1 MRIGLTGFG
10 TNPDKVVR
18 QAERAEAD
26 GFTALWFPGAGGGD
40 PLVNIAIAGRATSS
54 IELGTAILQTYT
66 SHPVLMASRAASVAH
81 AIGTSGRF
89 TLGIGPSHKPVIES
103 MLGLDYDTPGQL
115 TDEYVQVLTT
125 LLAGQPVSFEGD
137 EFTINTG
144 PPDLPEGVEVP
155 VLVAALG
162 PRLLRVAGT
171 YAAGTIPWM
180 ANAQAIESHI
190 APRLRAAAED
200 AGTSAPRIVAG
211 LPIAVHDDVQE
222 ARGVAAE
229 QFAIYGT
236 LPNYQRILEHG
247 GVSGPAEAAIVGDEA
262 SVAAQLEGLISAGAT
277 DVWAAPFP
285 VGEDASASRARTR
298 ALLKELLSA

>member
-10 TNPDKVVR
+10 TDPDKVVR

-40 PLVNIAIAGRATSS
+40 PLVNIAIAGRATST

-89 TLGIGPSHKPVIES
+89 TLGVGPSHAPVIEGVF
-103 MLGLDYDTPGQL
+103 GLDYDTPGRL
-115 TDEYVQVLTT
+115 TDEYVQILTT
-125 LLAGQPVSFEGD
+125 LLAGRPTSFQGD
-137 EFTINTG
+137 ELTANVG

-180 ANAQAIESHI
+180 GNARAIETHV
-190 APRLRAAAED
+190 APRLRAAAEA
-200 AGTSAPRIVAG
+200 AGRPTPRIVAG
-211 LPIAVHDDVQE
+211 LPIAVHDDVDE
-222 ARGVAAE
+222 ARAVAAE

-247 GVSGPAEAAIVGDEA
+247 GVAGPAEAAIVGDEA
-262 SVAAQLEGLISAGAT
+262 SVAGQLESLISAGAT

-285 VGEDASASRARTR
+285 VGDDASASRTRTR
-298 ALLKELLSA
+298 ALLKELLAA